1 MNHLNSTIWTI
12 KKNNIYNEIQ
22 QADDN
27 LKRNNDKKANEN
39 QKNTSKQLN
48 DLAEKLENNLNQQL
62 QEEYVEDAI
71 ILRQLLKNVLIAS
84 FEQENLIKN
93 IFKQN
98 PRLSNYQNYVR
109 KQYELQEVMKR
120 TKDSLYMLGKRQP
133 LVSNFIFD
141 EINKIE
147 KESKKAINNLNNWI
161 LGQAAIN
168 QQNLMTS
175 LNNLA
180 LFLAD
185 VLQQLD
191 EQNSMSQMN
200 SDGTCLLY
208 TS

>member
-1 MNHLNSTIWTI
+1 MNHLNSTIQI
-12 KKNNIYNEIQ
+12 QKNNIYNEIQ

-109 KQYELQEVMKR
+109 KQY
-120 TKDSLYMLGKRQP
+120 
-133 LVSNFIFD
+133 NC
-141 EINKIE
+141 
-147 KESKKAINNLNNWI
+147 KK
-161 LGQAAIN
+161 
-168 QQNLMTS
+168 
-175 LNNLA
+175 
-180 LFLAD
+180 
-185 VLQQLD
+185 
-191 EQNSMSQMN
+191 
-200 SDGTCLLY
+200 
-208 TS
+208 